1 MIMFNFI
8 RAQLYSPRLQ
18 NSPYFCV
25 FKCARAVKQKIWNE
39 GENRE
44 RDWGETRKTLT
55 PRFTDFFSDFEE
67 KKTTVLQSIIPSV
80 SSVCF
85 HKYVL

>member
-1 MIMFNFI
+1 MIMFDFI
-8 RAQLYSPRLQ
+8 SAQLYSPRLQ

-44 RDWGETRKTLT
+44 QDWGGTRKTLT
-55 PRFTDFFSDFEE
+55 PRFTDFFSDFEK